1 MMNNIKNNRLIWIVL
16 LMWLCFLAPAHADS
30 KKEGI
35 DVQDIVFSHIQD
47 AYTWHITEWN
57 GKEIAISLPILV
69 KSEERGWD
77 MFLSHHLH
85 HGQAHHNYYIAT
97 EGEHAGKVVEKNSR
111 GEEVRPVDL
120 SLTKNVC
127 GLFLSCGILLFVV
140 LRTAHWY
147 KRHPN
152 QVPSGFTGL
161 MEMIISYIQ
170 DGVIKESIGKE
181 EYRPFSSYLL
191 TVFFFILI
199 NNLIGIIPV
208 FPGGANITGNIAVT
222 AVLAGCTF
230 IAVNLFAIKEYWKEE
245 FVPKSK
251 PEDYKT
257 KVPLEWIEKDLRR
270 VLSRAGISDEA
281 IRVQEIGDYWRQK
294 GKEFLIGK
302 QLDIRLTD
310 FEQINSIIRS
320 VNTWGIES
328 MRIGELKHKDLPMY
342 RKQGKIEALKAAR
355 EKASYLVEAM
365 GQQLGEVIRI
375 IEPADNNISRY
386 LPFEA
391 QSNVSMGA
399 AATEQYRVI
408 KLRYEM
414 TARFAIK

>member
-140 LRTAHWY
+140 LRTARWY

-230 IAVNLFAIKEYWKEE
+230 IAVNLFATKEYWKEIFWPKAPIYLKLPLPIMPFVE
-245 FVPKSK
+245 FFGVFTK
-251 PEDYKT
+251 PFALMIRLFANIMAGHAAILSLVAIIFITVKAGPVINGSMTVISVLFGIFMDM
-257 KVPLEWIEKDLRR
+257 LELLVAFIQAYVFTMLSA
-270 VLSRAGISDEA
+270 VFIGLSR
-281 IRVQEIGDYWRQK
+281 V
-294 GKEFLIGK
+294 KE
-302 QLDIRLTD
+302 
-310 FEQINSIIRS
+310 EN
-320 VNTWGIES
+320 
-328 MRIGELKHKDLPMY
+328 
-342 RKQGKIEALKAAR
+342 
-355 EKASYLVEAM
+355 
-365 GQQLGEVIRI
+365 
-375 IEPADNNISRY
+375 
-386 LPFEA
+386 
-391 QSNVSMGA
+391 
-399 AATEQYRVI
+399 
-408 KLRYEM
+408 
-414 TARFAIK
+414 

>member
-230 IAVNLFAIKEYWKEE
+230 IAVNLFATKEYWK
-245 FVPKSK
+245 
-251 PEDYKT
+251 
-257 KVPLEWIEKDLRR
+257 
-270 VLSRAGISDEA
+270 
-281 IRVQEIGDYWRQK
+281 
-294 GKEFLIGK
+294 
-302 QLDIRLTD
+302 
-310 FEQINSIIRS
+310 
-320 VNTWGIES
+320 
-328 MRIGELKHKDLPMY
+328 
-342 RKQGKIEALKAAR
+342 
-355 EKASYLVEAM
+355 
-365 GQQLGEVIRI
+365 
-375 IEPADNNISRY
+375 
-386 LPFEA
+386 
-391 QSNVSMGA
+391 
-399 AATEQYRVI
+399 
-408 KLRYEM
+408 
-414 TARFAIK
+414 

>member
-1 MMNNIKNNRLIWIVL
+1 
-16 LMWLCFLAPAHADS
+16 
-30 KKEGI
+30 
-35 DVQDIVFSHIQD
+35 
-47 AYTWHITEWN
+47 
-57 GKEIAISLPILV
+57 
-69 KSEERGWD
+69 

-140 LRTAHWY
+140 LRTARWY

-230 IAVNLFAIKEYWKEE
+230 IAVNLFATKEYWKEIFWPKAPISSETAVANHAFCRVFRRIHQAVRPDDPSVCQYHGRTYDHPRPHLPDLYHGIDGVVGE
-245 FVPKSK
+245 FRNDDRFGAV
-251 PEDYKT
+251 
-257 KVPLEWIEKDLRR
+257 LR
-270 VLSRAGISDEA
+270 VHELSGIAGGLSASIYIHIIVS
-281 IRVQEIGDYWRQK
+281 
-294 GKEFLIGK
+294 
-302 QLDIRLTD
+302 QL
-310 FEQINSIIRS
+310 
-320 VNTWGIES
+320 
-328 MRIGELKHKDLPMY
+328 Y
-342 RKQGKIEALKAAR
+342 RFG
-355 EKASYLVEAM
+355 
-365 GQQLGEVIRI
+365 
-375 IEPADNNISRY
+375 
-386 LPFEA
+386 
-391 QSNVSMGA
+391 
-399 AATEQYRVI
+399 
-408 KLRYEM
+408 
-414 TARFAIK
+414 

>member
-1 MMNNIKNNRLIWIVL
+1 
-16 LMWLCFLAPAHADS
+16 
-30 KKEGI
+30 
-35 DVQDIVFSHIQD
+35 
-47 AYTWHITEWN
+47 
-57 GKEIAISLPILV
+57 
-69 KSEERGWD
+69 

-140 LRTAHWY
+140 LRTARWY

-208 FPGGANITGNIAVT
+208 FPGGPTSPATLRSRPSCGMYVYRCQPVCDKGILERDILAESTDLSET
-222 AVLAGCTF
+222 AVANHAFCRVFRRIHQAVRPDDPSVCQYHGRTYDHPRPHLPDLYHGIDGVVGEFRNDDRFGAVLRVHELSGIAGG
-230 IAVNLFAIKEYWKEE
+230 
-245 FVPKSK
+245 
-251 PEDYKT
+251 
-257 KVPLEWIEKDLRR
+257 
-270 VLSRAGISDEA
+270 LSASIYIHIIVS
-281 IRVQEIGDYWRQK
+281 
-294 GKEFLIGK
+294 
-302 QLDIRLTD
+302 QL
-310 FEQINSIIRS
+310 
-320 VNTWGIES
+320 
-328 MRIGELKHKDLPMY
+328 Y
-342 RKQGKIEALKAAR
+342 RFG
-355 EKASYLVEAM
+355 
-365 GQQLGEVIRI
+365 
-375 IEPADNNISRY
+375 
-386 LPFEA
+386 
-391 QSNVSMGA
+391 
-399 AATEQYRVI
+399 
-408 KLRYEM
+408 
-414 TARFAIK
+414 